1 MTRQRL
7 RPAYSPVELADLY
20 AEPFDHARWHE
31 HTLRIGVTS
40 ALARWLVGHAG
51 LASAADLMCGDGAV
65 LDALADLIPAESHRR
80 WYGDLTVGPN
90 ALDVIGPIEETA
102 QTMPS
107 VDLAVLTEALEH
119 LDDPD
124 LVLKLLRA
132 KAKRLIL
139 STPVDAWNDTNPE
152 HYWAWSRA
160 DVEEMLR
167 SVGWVVEI
175 YQELDLRPGGG
186 LYSFGL
192 WAAS

>member
-7 RPAYSPVELADLY
+7 RAAYYPAQLAELY
-20 AEPFDHARWHE
+20 AQPYDHSLWHE
-31 HTLRIGVTS
+31 HRLRIAVTS
-40 ALARWLVGHAG
+40 ALAQWLVGQTDAT
-51 LASAADLMCGDGAV
+51 SAADLMCGDGAV
-65 LDALADLIPAESHRR
+65 LDSLHEIPVESR
-80 WYGDLTVGPN
+80 WYGDLTASSSGVRI
-90 ALDVIGPIEETA
+90 VGPIEETA
-102 QTMPS
+102 LTMPA
-107 VDLAVLTEALEH
+107 VDLTVLTEALEH

-132 KAKRLIL
+132 KAKHLVL
-139 STPVDAWNDTNPE
+139 STPVDAWGDTNPE

-160 DVEEMLR
+160 DAEEMLR
-167 SVGWVVEI
+167 QAGWVVQV